1 VSTCIH
7 ALLACECRSVAPGY
21 ERVSAIGEIDLATGT
36 RLTDALRGAQARA
49 QSVVLD
55 LSAATFIDAG
65 GVRILLAADTRARAA
80 SRTFAIANPTSP
92 VERVLQL
99 VGADRVLAILR
110 PGILSP
116 EVDRS
121 GIIPVWHEEVS
132 RPGGRTMIAASPPP
146 QRPPVT
152 PVSDDHLPERDAA
165 AAEAADETEMPL
177 PSDPRT
183 FFLGGLF
190 ALGVFAVLYVAS
202 AIILPVV
209 LAFVLNL
216 LLQPA
221 VRLLGRVHLPRAV
234 GALLTVLLVI
244 GVLVGLMA
252 ALSVPAATWAER
264 LPEGIPRLEAHLKL

>member
-1 VSTCIH
+1 MSTCIH

-116 EVDRS
+116 EPATPIRS
-121 GIIPVWHEEVS
+121 
-132 RPGGRTMIAASPPP
+132 T
-146 QRPPVT
+146 T
-152 PVSDDHLPERDAA
+152 
-165 AAEAADETEMPL
+165 
-177 PSDPRT
+177 
-183 FFLGGLF
+183 
-190 ALGVFAVLYVAS
+190 AS
-202 AIILPVV
+202 AIARTAWL
-209 LAFVLNL
+209 
-216 LLQPA
+216 
-221 VRLLGRVHLPRAV
+221 
-234 GALLTVLLVI
+234 
-244 GVLVGLMA
+244 
-252 ALSVPAATWAER
+252 
-264 LPEGIPRLEAHLKL
+264 